1 MYRNSVIDVESSLS
15 SSDNLSAK
23 VGGPGESPE
32 QDTGDSM
39 VAGAMKVEI
48 QHMCFTK
55 IPKSGC

>member
-23 VGGPGESPE
+23 AGYGPGESPE

-39 VAGAMKVEI
+39 VASAIKV
-48 QHMCFTK
+48 QV
-55 IPKSGC
+55 